1 MNFKRKLWWAQHRT
15 DVYKYSTIVLLI
27 LIVSISIIYFTRSK
41 FSSSNEMTMYETTVE
56 PFIKNDYFIASYI
69 DGEWSNEIPG
79 KDDGYIVDKIV
90 CDNGAV
96 GTWDN
101 DKWAITIENATK
113 KIKCGVYFEKMI
125 TLYFPDAG
133 TYTER
138 KKTTVKELIEKYPNT
153 FCDFNGYLS
162 SEDGSG
168 HGYTVLRMKEGFSCP
183 NDYKGY
189 LFDDNEV
196 IDINVDFTFQD
207 IYNLINGK
215 YSIPTGGCDCNN
227 LPEAYIYHNFCLSP
241 NTEIEVYDEEDKK
254 RKKKKLKDLK
264 VGDKVIC
271 VNPYTGELEID
282 EVTYTDYLENKHHN
296 KYDKWYFSDG
306 TIIETVHRHR
316 FYNIEKHDYTYM
328 DEWIVGEHGYNIDG
342 EIIELV
348 KHEEINEDIRHCTLF
363 TKKYNNYFA
372 NGMLSG
378 NRHSTK
384 IKFM

>member
-1 MNFKRKLWWAQHRT
+1 MNFKRKLWWVQHRT
-15 DVYKYSTIVLLI
+15 DVYKYSIIILLF
-27 LIVSISIIYFTRSK
+27 LIVTISIIYFTYSK

-79 KDDGYIVDKIV
+79 KNDGYVVDKIV
-90 CDNGAV
+90 CDNGAT
-96 GTWDN
+96 GTWDYSEWGIN
-101 DKWAITIENATK
+101 IRNATK
-113 KIKCGVYFEKMI
+113 KIKCGVYFEKLI
-125 TLYFPDAG
+125 TLYFPDVG

-138 KKTTVKELIEKYPNT
+138 KKTTIKELIEKYPNT
-153 FCDFNGYLS
+153 LYDVNGYLS
-162 SEDGSG
+162 SEAGSG
-168 HGYTVLRMKEGFSCP
+168 HGYAAVRIKEGFLCP
-183 NDYKGY
+183 NDYLGWSK
-189 LFDDNEV
+189 DNEFMD
-196 IDINVDFTFQD
+196 IDINSTFQD
-207 IYNLINGK
+207 IYNFINGK
-215 YSIPTGGCDCNN
+215 YSIPMGGFDCDN
-227 LPEAYIYHNFCLSP
+227 LPAAYIYHYSCLSSD
-241 NTEIEVYDEEDKK
+241 TEIEIYDEEDKK

-264 VGDKVIC
+264 VGDKVIS

-328 DEWIVGEHGYNIDG
+328 DEWMVGDHGYNING
-342 EIIELV
+342 ETIELV

>member
-1 MNFKRKLWWAQHRT
+1 MSFKRKLWWAQHRT

-227 LPEAYIYHNFCLSP
+227 LPEAYIGF
-241 NTEIEVYDEEDKK
+241 
-254 RKKKKLKDLK
+254 
-264 VGDKVIC
+264 
-271 VNPYTGELEID
+271 
-282 EVTYTDYLENKHHN
+282 
-296 KYDKWYFSDG
+296 W
-306 TIIETVHRHR
+306 
-316 FYNIEKHDYTYM
+316 
-328 DEWIVGEHGYNIDG
+328 
-342 EIIELV
+342 
-348 KHEEINEDIRHCTLF
+348 
-363 TKKYNNYFA
+363 
-372 NGMLSG
+372 
-378 NRHSTK
+378 
-384 IKFM
+384 